1 MDQLENPKFPAIK
14 MNKDN
19 SSTNNQQKMAKLV
32 LQYEV
37 LVSHNEGKS

>member
-1 MDQLENPKFPAIK
+1 MDELENPKFPTTK

-32 LQYEV
+32 
-37 LVSHNEGKS
+37 